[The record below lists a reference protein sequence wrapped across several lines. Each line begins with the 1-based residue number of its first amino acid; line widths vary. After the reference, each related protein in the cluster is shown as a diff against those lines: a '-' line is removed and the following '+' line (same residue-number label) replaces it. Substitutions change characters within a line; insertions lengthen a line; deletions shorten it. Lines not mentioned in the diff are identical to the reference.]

1 LECGPL
7 TASSP
12 FRKAAFFSYYDTGPK
27 GWGLLPSKHQLLCIL
42 TFADGW
48 AKLQKIEDQHMEIK
62 AIRGFN
68 DILPD
73 EIGKWQ
79 FVEKT
84 AREVFEGFG
93 FMEIRIPILE
103 RTELFSRGIG
113 EATDIVEKEMYTF
126 ADRSGNSLT
135 LRPEAT
141 ASMARAY
148 LEHQLYNFDSL
159 AKLYCIGPMF
169 RYERPQ
175 KGRYR
180 QFYQIDSEV
189 FGVGNPMV
197 DAELIIMLLHFLRSV
212 GLEKLE
218 LQINTLGDR
227 TCRPKYREGLKK
239 YLEGRAFQLCEDCRR
254 RIETNPLRVLD
265 CKVETCKQAIADAP
279 KVTDFICLECQKH
292 FDSVKEYLEAAGLAY
307 IVNPRMV
314 RGLDY
319 YTRTAF
325 EVVSYQLGSQN
336 AVAGGGRYDNL
347 FQEIGGKEIPGI
359 GFAIG
364 MERLISLLPQEK
376 GFFKYPDLFI
386 AALGETPF
394 KEASQIVNRLHLE
407 GIRAELDYEGKS
419 LKSQMR
425 RADKLKAR
433 YTLILGEEELKRKK
447 AVLRNM
453 GTKAQ
458 EEIPMGDGF
467 LNVIKDKISTID

>member
-1 LECGPL
+1 
-7 TASSP
+7 
-12 FRKAAFFSYYDTGPK
+12 
-27 GWGLLPSKHQLLCIL
+27 
-42 TFADGW
+42 
-48 AKLQKIEDQHMEIK
+48 MEIK

-73 EIGKWQ
+73 EIGKWR
-79 FVEKT
+79 FAEET

-93 FMEIRIPILE
+93 FSEIRIPILE

-113 EATDIVEKEMYTF
+113 EATDIVEKEMYSF

-148 LEHQLYNFDSL
+148 LEHQLYTFDPV

-180 QFYQIDSEV
+180 QFYQIDAEV
-189 FGVGNPMV
+189 FGVENAMV
-197 DAELIIMLLHFLRSV
+197 DAEVIVMLIHFLKRV
-212 GLEKLE
+212 GFEKLE
-218 LQINTLGDR
+218 LQINTLGDQ
-227 TCRPKYREGLKK
+227 TCRPKYREELKK
-239 YLEGRAFQLCEDCRR
+239 FLESKSFQLCEDCQRR
-254 RIETNPLRVLD
+254 LQTNPLRIFD
-265 CKVETCKQAIADAP
+265 CKVETCQEAIADAP
-279 KVTDFICLECQKH
+279 KVSDFICAECQKH
-292 FDSVKEYLEAAGLAY
+292 FDQVKKYLETAGLEY
-307 IVNPRMV
+307 ILNPRMV

-347 FQEIGGKEIPGI
+347 FQEIGGLKIPGI

-364 MERLISLLPQEK
+364 MERLVSLLPRDKE
-376 GFFKYPDLFI
+376 FTSYPHLFI
-386 AALGETPF
+386 AALGQEPS
-394 KEASQIVNRLHLE
+394 KKAYRIINQLHLE
-407 GIRAELDYEGKS
+407 GIRAALDYGGKS

-433 YTLILGEEELKRKK
+433 YVLILGEDELTRGK
-447 AVLRNM
+447 AALRNM
-453 GTKAQ
+453 ETKSQ
-458 EEIPMGDGF
+458 EEISISN
-467 LNVIKDKISTID
+467 LTTVIKEKVREF

>member
-1 LECGPL
+1 
-7 TASSP
+7 
-12 FRKAAFFSYYDTGPK
+12 
-27 GWGLLPSKHQLLCIL
+27 
-42 TFADGW
+42 
-48 AKLQKIEDQHMEIK
+48 MEIK

-93 FMEIRIPILE
+93 FSEIRIPVLE
-103 RTELFSRGIG
+103 KTELFSRGIG

-126 ADRSGNSLT
+126 TDRGGSSLT

-148 LEHQLYNFDSL
+148 LEHQLYTFDPV

-180 QFYQIDSEV
+180 QFYQIDAEV
-189 FGVGNPMV
+189 FGVENPMV
-197 DAELIIMLLHFLRSV
+197 DAEVIVMLIHFLKRV

-218 LQINTLGDR
+218 LQINSLGCQA
-227 TCRPKYREGLKK
+227 CRPRYREELKEFLK
-239 YLEGRAFQLCEDCRR
+239 RKSFQLCEDCQRR
-254 RIETNPLRVLD
+254 LQTNPLRIFD
-265 CKVETCKQAIADAP
+265 CKVETCQEAIANAP
-279 KVTDFICLECQKH
+279 KVTDFICPECQGH
-292 FDSVKEYLEAAGLAY
+292 FNQVKKYLEMVELPY
-307 IVNPRMV
+307 ILNPRMV

-336 AVAGGGRYDNL
+336 AVTGGGRYDNL
-347 FQEIGGKEIPGI
+347 FQEIGDLDVPGI

-364 MERLISLLPQEK
+364 MERLVSLLPKDKE
-376 GFFKYPDLFI
+376 FFQFPHLFV
-386 AALGETPF
+386 AALGEETI
-394 KEASQIVNRLHLE
+394 KEAYRIINQLHLQ
-407 GIRAELDYEGKS
+407 GIRVELDYEGKS

-425 RADKLKAR
+425 RADKLKAE
-433 YTLILGEEELKRKK
+433 YVLILGEDEMKRGK
-447 AVLRNM
+447 AALRNM
-453 GTKAQ
+453 GSKVQ
-458 EEIPMGDGF
+458 EEIA
-467 LNVIKDKISTID
+467 LKDIVNTLKEKILRD

>member
-1 LECGPL
+1 V
-7 TASSP
+7 
-12 FRKAAFFSYYDTGPK
+12 
-27 GWGLLPSKHQLLCIL
+27 
-42 TFADGW
+42 
-48 AKLQKIEDQHMEIK
+48 EIK

-68 DILPD
+68 DILPG
-73 EIGKWQ
+73 EIEKWQ
-79 FVEKT
+79 FVEER

-93 FMEIRIPILE
+93 FSEIRVPILE

-148 LEHQLYNFDSL
+148 LEHQLHSFDPV

-180 QFYQIDSEV
+180 QFYQIDAEV
-189 FGVGNPMV
+189 FGVENPMV
-197 DAELIIMLLHFLRSV
+197 DAEVIVMLIHFLKGV

-218 LQINTLGDR
+218 LQINSLGDR
-227 TCRPKYREGLKK
+227 KCRPRYREELKK
-239 YLEGRAFQLCEDCRR
+239 FLTKKEFQLCEDCQRR
-254 RIETNPLRVLD
+254 LQTNPLRIFD
-265 CKVETCKQAIADAP
+265 CKVETCQEAIANAP
-279 KVTDFICLECQKH
+279 KVSDFICPECQEH
-292 FDSVKEYLEAAGLAY
+292 FDRVKKYLEMAGLAY
-307 IVNPRMV
+307 ILNPRMV

-336 AVAGGGRYDNL
+336 AVTGGGRYDNL
-347 FQEIGGKEIPGI
+347 FQEIGGLDVPGI

-364 MERLISLLPQEK
+364 MERLVSLLPKDKEFTQ
-376 GFFKYPDLFI
+376 YPPLFI
-386 AALGETPF
+386 AALGVEPL
-394 KEASQIVNRLHLE
+394 KEVYQIINKLHLE

-433 YTLILGEEELKRKK
+433 YVLILGGDELKRGR

-453 GTKAQ
+453 EKKSQ
-458 EEIPMGDGF
+458 EEIPMD
-467 LNVIKDKISTID
+467 NVLETLKSKIV

>member
-1 LECGPL
+1 MTFGSQWDKLL
-7 TASSP
+7 T
-12 FRKAAFFSYYDTGPK
+12 PK
-27 GWGLLPSKHQLLCIL
+27 VRGLSV
-42 TFADGW
+42 
-48 AKLQKIEDQHMEIK
+48 EIK

-79 FVEKT
+79 FAEET

-93 FMEIRIPILE
+93 FSEIRIPILE

-141 ASMARAY
+141 ASIARAY
-148 LEHQLYNFDSL
+148 LEHQLYTFDPV

-180 QFYQIDSEV
+180 QFYQIDAEV
-189 FGVGNPMV
+189 FGVENAMV
-197 DAELIIMLLHFLRSV
+197 DAEVIIMLIHFLKRV
-212 GLEKLE
+212 GFEKLE
-218 LQINTLGDR
+218 LQINTLGDQ
-227 TCRPKYREGLKK
+227 TCRPKYREELKRFLTSK
-239 YLEGRAFQLCEDCRR
+239 SFQLCEDCQRR
-254 RIETNPLRVLD
+254 LQTNPLRIFD
-265 CKVETCKQAIADAP
+265 CKVETCQEAIANAP
-279 KVTDFICLECQKH
+279 KVSDFICSECQKH
-292 FDSVKEYLEAAGLAY
+292 FDLVKKYLETAGLQY
-307 IVNPRMV
+307 ILNPRMV

-347 FQEIGGKEIPGI
+347 FQEIGGLEIPGI

-364 MERLISLLPQEK
+364 MERLVSLLPRDKE
-376 GFFKYPDLFI
+376 FISYPHLFI
-386 AALGETPF
+386 AALGQAPS
-394 KEASQIVNRLHLE
+394 KEAYRIINQLHLE

-433 YTLILGEEELKRKK
+433 YVLILGEDELKRGK
-447 AVLRNM
+447 AALRNM
-453 GTKAQ
+453 ETKSQ
-458 EEIPMGDGF
+458 EEIS
-467 LNVIKDKISTID
+467 IDKLLETLKSKIL

>member
-1 LECGPL
+1 
-7 TASSP
+7 
-12 FRKAAFFSYYDTGPK
+12 
-27 GWGLLPSKHQLLCIL
+27 
-42 TFADGW
+42 
-48 AKLQKIEDQHMEIK
+48 MEIK

-93 FMEIRIPILE
+93 FSEIRIPIME

-126 ADRSGNSLT
+126 TDRSGNSLT

-148 LEHQLYNFDSL
+148 LEHQLHAFDPV

-180 QFYQIDSEV
+180 QFYQIDAEV
-189 FGVGNPMV
+189 FGVDNPMV
-197 DAELIIMLLHFLRSV
+197 DAEVIVMLIHFLERV

-218 LQINTLGDR
+218 LQINSLGCR
-227 TCRPKYREGLKK
+227 KCRPRYREELKK
-239 YLEGRAFQLCEDCRR
+239 FLTKKSFQLCEDCQRR
-254 RIETNPLRVLD
+254 LETNPLRIFD
-265 CKVETCKQAIADAP
+265 CKVETCQKAIADAP
-279 KVTDFICLECQKH
+279 KVLDFIDEECQDH
-292 FDSVKEYLEAAGLAY
+292 FGKVKEYLEAANLSY
-307 IVNPRMV
+307 ILNPRMV

-325 EVVSYQLGSQN
+325 EVVSYHLGAQN
-336 AVAGGGRYDNL
+336 AVTGGGRYDNL
-347 FQEIGGKEIPGI
+347 FMEIGGLDVPGI

-364 MERLISLLPQEK
+364 MERLISLLPKNKEFIQT
-376 GFFKYPDLFI
+376 PHLFI
-386 AALGETPF
+386 AALGDKTY
-394 KEASQIVNRLHLE
+394 KEAYQLVNQLHLE
-407 GIRAELDYEGKS
+407 GIRAELDYERKT

-433 YTLILGEEELKRKK
+433 YVLILGEEELKKGR

-453 GTKAQ
+453 KTKSQ
-458 EEIPMGDGF
+458 EEIPLKGLLDALKTKLF
-467 LNVIKDKISTID
+467 HD

>member
-1 LECGPL
+1 
-7 TASSP
+7 
-12 FRKAAFFSYYDTGPK
+12 
-27 GWGLLPSKHQLLCIL
+27 
-42 TFADGW
+42 
-48 AKLQKIEDQHMEIK
+48 METK

-68 DILPD
+68 DVLPE

-93 FMEIRIPILE
+93 FSEIRIPILE

-126 ADRSGNSLT
+126 TDRSGNSLT

-148 LEHQLYNFDSL
+148 LEHQMYSFDPV
-159 AKLYCIGPMF
+159 AKLYCLGPMF

-180 QFYQIDSEV
+180 QFYQIDAEV

-197 DAELIIMLLHFLRSV
+197 DAEVIIMVIHFLERA
-212 GLEKLE
+212 GLKNLE
-218 LQINTLGDR
+218 LQINTLGCR
-227 TCRPKYREGLKK
+227 ECRPRYREELK
-239 YLEGRAFQLCEDCRR
+239 EFFTGRSFQLCEDCQRR
-254 RIETNPLRVLD
+254 LNTNPLRIFD
-265 CKVETCKQAIADAP
+265 CKVESCKEAIASAP
-279 KVTDFICLECQKH
+279 QVTNFICLECQNH
-292 FDSVKEYLEAAGLAY
+292 FDQVKEYLDMVGLTY
-307 IVNPRMV
+307 ILNPRMV

-325 EVVSYQLGSQN
+325 EVVSYELGAQN
-336 AVAGGGRYDNL
+336 AVTGGGRYDNL
-347 FQEIGGKEIPGI
+347 FQEIGGLDIPGI

-364 MERLISLLPQEK
+364 VERLISLLPKERE
-376 GFFKYPDLFI
+376 FIRYPHLFV
-386 AALGETPF
+386 AVLNEESYR
-394 KEASQIVNRLHLE
+394 EAYKLINQLHLA
-407 GIRAELDYEGKS
+407 GIWAELDYEGKS

-433 YTLILGEEELKRKK
+433 YTLILGEEELKRGKV
-447 AVLRNM
+447 ALRNM
-453 GTKAQ
+453 KEKSQ
-458 EEIPMGDGF
+458 EEISMEGIVNT
-467 LNVIKDKISTID
+467 LKSKIG

>member
-1 LECGPL
+1 
-7 TASSP
+7 
-12 FRKAAFFSYYDTGPK
+12 
-27 GWGLLPSKHQLLCIL
+27 
-42 TFADGW
+42 
-48 AKLQKIEDQHMEIK
+48 MEIK

-68 DILPD
+68 DILPN
-73 EIGKWQ
+73 EIGKWH

-84 AREVFEGFG
+84 AREIFEGFG
-93 FMEIRIPILE
+93 FSEIRIPILE
-103 RTELFSRGIG
+103 RTELFARGIG

-126 ADRSGNSLT
+126 SDKSGNSLT

-148 LEHQLYNFDSL
+148 LEHQIYNFDPV
-159 AKLYCIGPMF
+159 AKFYCMGPMF

-180 QFYQIDSEV
+180 QFYQIDAEV

-197 DAELIIMLLHFLRSV
+197 DAEIIVMLIHFLEKV

-218 LQINTLGDR
+218 LQINSLGCR
-227 TCRPKYREGLKK
+227 KCRPRYRQEIINFLKNK
-239 YLEGRAFQLCEDCRR
+239 SFQLCQDCQRR
-254 RIETNPLRVLD
+254 LETNPLRVFD
-265 CKVETCKQAIADAP
+265 CKVETCQAAIADAP
-279 KVTDFICLECQKH
+279 KVIDFIDEECQTH
-292 FDSVKEYLEAAGLAY
+292 FGKVKEYLGAAGLTY
-307 IVNPRMV
+307 ILNPRMV

-336 AVAGGGRYDNL
+336 AVTGGGRYDNL
-347 FQEIGGKEIPGI
+347 FQEIGGPDIPGI

-364 MERLISLLPQEK
+364 MERLISLLPKDREFVQ
-376 GFFKYPDLFI
+376 YPYLFI
-386 AALGETPF
+386 AALGDQTVKKAYPLIN
-394 KEASQIVNRLHLE
+394 QLHLE

-425 RADKLKAR
+425 KADKLKAR
-433 YTLILGEEELKRKK
+433 YVLIMGEEELKKGR

-453 GTKAQ
+453 EDKSQ
-458 EEIPMGDGF
+458 EEIPIEGL
-467 LNVIKDKISTID
+467 LNALKEKVRRKA

>member
-1 LECGPL
+1 
-7 TASSP
+7 
-12 FRKAAFFSYYDTGPK
+12 
-27 GWGLLPSKHQLLCIL
+27 
-42 TFADGW
+42 
-48 AKLQKIEDQHMEIK
+48 MEIK

-79 FVEKT
+79 FVEET

-93 FMEIRIPILE
+93 FSEIRIPILE

-126 ADRSGNSLT
+126 TDRSGNSLT

-148 LEHQLYNFDSL
+148 LEHQLYTFDPV

-180 QFYQIDSEV
+180 QFYQIDAEV
-189 FGVGNPMV
+189 FGVENPMV
-197 DAELIIMLLHFLRSV
+197 DAEVIVMLIHFLKRV
-212 GLEKLE
+212 GLERLE
-218 LQINTLGDR
+218 LQINSLGCR
-227 TCRPKYREGLKK
+227 ACRPRYREELKTFLTK
-239 YLEGRAFQLCEDCRR
+239 KSFQLCEDCQRR
-254 RIETNPLRVLD
+254 LQTNPLRIFD
-265 CKVETCKQAIADAP
+265 CKVETCQEAIANAP
-279 KVTDFICLECQKH
+279 KVTDFICPECQKH
-292 FDSVKEYLEAAGLAY
+292 FDKVKEHLETAGLTY
-307 IVNPRMV
+307 ILKPRMV

-336 AVAGGGRYDNL
+336 AVTGGGRYDNL
-347 FQEIGGKEIPGI
+347 FQEIGGLDVPGI

-364 MERLISLLPQEK
+364 MERLVSLLPKDKEFIQT
-376 GFFKYPDLFI
+376 PHLFV
-386 AALGETPF
+386 AALGEETV
-394 KEASQIVNRLHLE
+394 KEAYRIIHQLHLQ
-407 GIRAELDYEGKS
+407 GIRAELDYGGKS

-433 YTLILGEEELKRKK
+433 YVLILGEEELKKGNV
-447 AVLRNM
+447 VLRNM
-453 GTKAQ
+453 ETKSQ
-458 EEIPMGDGF
+458 EELPIKDL
-467 LNVIKDKISTID
+467 LNVIIDKVKRV

>member
-1 LECGPL
+1 V
-7 TASSP
+7 
-12 FRKAAFFSYYDTGPK
+12 
-27 GWGLLPSKHQLLCIL
+27 
-42 TFADGW
+42 
-48 AKLQKIEDQHMEIK
+48 EIK

-79 FVEKT
+79 FVEET
-84 AREVFEGFG
+84 ARKVFEGFG
-93 FMEIRIPILE
+93 FSEIRIPILE

-126 ADRSGNSLT
+126 TDRSGNSLT

-141 ASMARAY
+141 ASLARAY
-148 LEHQLYNFDSL
+148 LEHQLYTFDPM

-180 QFYQIDSEV
+180 QFYQIDAEV
-189 FGVGNPMV
+189 FGVESPIV
-197 DAELIIMLLHFLRSV
+197 DAEVIVMLLHFLERV

-218 LQINTLGDR
+218 LQINSLGCR
-227 TCRPKYREGLKK
+227 ACRPRYRDELKK
-239 YLEGRAFQLCEDCRR
+239 FLTSKSFQLCEDCQRR
-254 RIETNPLRVLD
+254 LETNPLRIFD
-265 CKVETCKQAIADAP
+265 CKVETCQEAIASAP
-279 KVTDFICLECQKH
+279 KVSDFICSECQKH
-292 FDSVKEYLEAAGLAY
+292 FDKVKEYLETAGLTY
-307 IVNPRMV
+307 ILNHRMV

-347 FQEIGGKEIPGI
+347 FQEIGGLDVPGI

-364 MERLISLLPQEK
+364 MERLISLLPKEK
-376 GFFKYPDLFI
+376 EFTQYPHLFI
-386 AALGETPF
+386 AVLGKETC
-394 KEASQIVNRLHLE
+394 KEAYRLANQLHLE
-407 GIRAELDYEGKS
+407 RIRAELDYEGKS

-425 RADKLKAR
+425 RADKLKVR
-433 YTLILGEEELKRKK
+433 YVLILGEDELRRGK

-453 GTKAQ
+453 ETKSQ
-458 EEIPMGDGF
+458 EEISLQGLVDT
-467 LNVIKDKISTID
+467 LRKKIFSD

>member
-1 LECGPL
+1 MG
-7 TASSP
+7 
-12 FRKAAFFSYYDTGPK
+12 
-27 GWGLLPSKHQLLCIL
+27 
-42 TFADGW
+42 
-48 AKLQKIEDQHMEIK
+48 EDAGERGIKDRIMEIK

-79 FVEKT
+79 FVEET
-84 AREVFEGFG
+84 ARKVFEGFG
-93 FMEIRIPILE
+93 FSEIRIPILE

-126 ADRSGNSLT
+126 TDRSGNSLT

-148 LEHQLYNFDSL
+148 LEHQIYSFDPV

-180 QFYQIDSEV
+180 QFYQIDAEV

-197 DAELIIMLLHFLRSV
+197 DAEVILMLIHFLENV

-218 LQINTLGDR
+218 LQINSLGCR
-227 TCRPKYREGLKK
+227 ACRPRYREELKK
-239 YLEGRAFQLCEDCRR
+239 FLTEKAFQLCEDCQRR
-254 RIETNPLRVLD
+254 LVTNPLRIFD
-265 CKVETCKQAIADAP
+265 CKVQTCQEAIADAP
-279 KVTDFICLECQKH
+279 MVIDFICDECQSH
-292 FDSVKEYLEAAGLAY
+292 FDRVKEFLKTAGLEF
-307 IVNPRMV
+307 ILSPRMV

-336 AVAGGGRYDNL
+336 AVTGGGRYDNL
-347 FQEIGGKEIPGI
+347 FQEIGGLDIPGI

-364 MERLISLLPQEK
+364 MERLISLLPKEK
-376 GFFKYPDLFI
+376 KFIQYPHLFI
-386 AALGETPF
+386 AALGEESYR
-394 KEASQIVNRLHLE
+394 EAYRLMNQLHLE

-425 RADKLKAR
+425 RADKLKAQ
-433 YTLILGEEELKRKK
+433 YVLILGEEELRRGK
-447 AVLRNM
+447 AALRNM
-453 GTKAQ
+453 EDKSQ
-458 EEIPMGDGF
+458 EELPIGNL
-467 LNVIKDKISTID
+467 LNLLKGKIFHD

>member
-1 LECGPL
+1 
-7 TASSP
+7 
-12 FRKAAFFSYYDTGPK
+12 
-27 GWGLLPSKHQLLCIL
+27 
-42 TFADGW
+42 
-48 AKLQKIEDQHMEIK
+48 MEIK

-68 DILPD
+68 DILPE

-79 FVEKT
+79 FVEDT
-84 AREVFEGFG
+84 VREVFEGFG
-93 FMEIRIPILE
+93 FSEIRIPIIE

-126 ADRSGNSLT
+126 TDRSGNSLT

-148 LEHQLYNFDSL
+148 LEHQIYSFDPV

-180 QFYQIDSEV
+180 QFYQIDAEV
-189 FGVGNPMV
+189 FGVENPMV
-197 DAELIIMLLHFLRSV
+197 DAEVILMLIHFLKRV

-218 LQINTLGDR
+218 LQINSLGCR
-227 TCRPKYREGLKK
+227 VCRPRYREELKNFLAK
-239 YLEGRAFQLCEDCRR
+239 RSFRLCEDCQRR
-254 RIETNPLRVLD
+254 LHTNPLRIFD
-265 CKVETCKQAIADAP
+265 CKVETCQEAIADAP
-279 KVTDFICLECQKH
+279 QVIDYICDECQRH
-292 FDSVKEYLEAAGLAY
+292 FDQVKEYLEMAGLEY
-307 IVNPRMV
+307 ILNPRMV

-325 EVVSYQLGSQN
+325 EVVSYSLGSQN
-336 AVAGGGRYDNL
+336 AVTGGGRYDNL
-347 FQEIGGKEIPGI
+347 FQEIGGLDVPGI

-364 MERLISLLPQEK
+364 MERLVSLLPKEK
-376 GFFKYPDLFI
+376 GFIRYPHLFI
-386 AALGETPF
+386 ATLGEETY
-394 KEASQIVNRLHLE
+394 KEAYRLVNQLHLQ

-425 RADKLKAR
+425 RADKLKAP
-433 YTLILGEEELKRKK
+433 YVIILGGDELKRGK

-453 GTKAQ
+453 KDKSQ
-458 EEIPMGDGF
+458 EEISIDN
-467 LNVIKDKISTID
+467 LLETLKSKILQD

>member
-1 LECGPL
+1 M
-7 TASSP
+7 
-12 FRKAAFFSYYDTGPK
+12 
-27 GWGLLPSKHQLLCIL
+27 Q
-42 TFADGW
+42 
-48 AKLQKIEDQHMEIK
+48 IK

-68 DILPD
+68 DILPE

-79 FVEKT
+79 FVEDT

-93 FMEIRIPILE
+93 FSEIRIPIIE

-126 ADRSGNSLT
+126 TDRSGNSLT

-148 LEHQLYNFDSL
+148 LEHQIYSFDPV

-180 QFYQIDSEV
+180 QFYQIDAEV
-189 FGVGNPMV
+189 FGVENPMV
-197 DAELIIMLLHFLRSV
+197 DAEVILMLIQFLKKV

-218 LQINTLGDR
+218 LQINSLGCR
-227 TCRPKYREGLKK
+227 ACRPRYREELKNF
-239 YLEGRAFQLCEDCRR
+239 LSQRSFRLCEDCQRR
-254 RIETNPLRVLD
+254 LYTNPLRIFD
-265 CKVETCKQAIADAP
+265 CKVETCQEAIADAP
-279 KVTDFICLECQKH
+279 QVIDYICDECQRH
-292 FDSVKEYLEAAGLAY
+292 FDQVKEYLGMAGLEY
-307 IVNPRMV
+307 ILNPRMV

-325 EVVSYQLGSQN
+325 EVVSYSLGSQN
-336 AVAGGGRYDNL
+336 AVTGGGRYDNL
-347 FQEIGGKEIPGI
+347 FQEIGGLDVPGI

-364 MERLISLLPQEK
+364 MERLVSLLPKEK
-376 GFFKYPDLFI
+376 GFIRYPHLFI
-386 AALGETPF
+386 ATLGEETY
-394 KEASQIVNRLHLE
+394 KEAYRLVNQLHLQ

-433 YTLILGEEELKRKK
+433 YVLILGEEELKRGR

-453 GTKAQ
+453 ETKSQ
-458 EEIPMGDGF
+458 EEIPLQGLVDTLG
-467 LNVIKDKISTID
+467 KKILLL

>member
-1 LECGPL
+1 
-7 TASSP
+7 
-12 FRKAAFFSYYDTGPK
+12 
-27 GWGLLPSKHQLLCIL
+27 
-42 TFADGW
+42 
-48 AKLQKIEDQHMEIK
+48 MEIK

-68 DILPD
+68 DILPN

-79 FVEKT
+79 FVEET
-84 AREVFEGFG
+84 ARKVFEGFG
-93 FMEIRIPILE
+93 FSEIRIPVLE

-126 ADRSGNSLT
+126 TDRSGNSLT

-148 LEHQLYNFDSL
+148 LEHQLYTFDPV

-180 QFYQIDSEV
+180 QFYQIDAEV
-189 FGVGNPMV
+189 FGVENPMV
-197 DAELIIMLLHFLRSV
+197 DAEVIVMLIDFLKRV

-218 LQINTLGDR
+218 LQINSLGCR
-227 TCRPKYREGLKK
+227 ACRPRYREELKK
-239 YLEGRAFQLCEDCRR
+239 FLARKAFQLCEDCQR
-254 RIETNPLRVLD
+254 RIETNPLRIFD
-265 CKVETCKQAIADAP
+265 CKVETCQEAIVNAP
-279 KVTDFICLECQKH
+279 KVSDFICPECQKH
-292 FDSVKEYLEAAGLAY
+292 FDKVKEYLGTAGLTY
-307 IVNPRMV
+307 ILNPRMV

-336 AVAGGGRYDNL
+336 AVTGGGRYDNL
-347 FQEIGGKEIPGI
+347 FQEIGGLDIPGI

-364 MERLISLLPQEK
+364 MERLVSLLPKDRE
-376 GFFKYPDLFI
+376 FFQTPDFFI
-386 AALGETPF
+386 ATLGEGSLQ
-394 KEASQIVNRLHLE
+394 EAYQIINQLHLQ

-425 RADKLKAR
+425 RADKLNAP
-433 YTLILGEEELKRKK
+433 YVLILGEDELKKGR

-453 GTKAQ
+453 KSKFQ
-458 EEIPMGDGF
+458 EEI
-467 LNVIKDKISTID
+467 LIKDLLPALKEKIIKD

>member
-1 LECGPL
+1 
-7 TASSP
+7 
-12 FRKAAFFSYYDTGPK
+12 
-27 GWGLLPSKHQLLCIL
+27 
-42 TFADGW
+42 
-48 AKLQKIEDQHMEIK
+48 MEIK

-68 DILPD
+68 DVLPD

-93 FMEIRIPILE
+93 FSEIRIPVLE
-103 RTELFSRGIG
+103 KTELFSRGIG

-126 ADRSGNSLT
+126 TDRGGSSLT

-148 LEHQLYNFDSL
+148 LEHQLYTFDPV

-180 QFYQIDSEV
+180 QFYQIDAEV
-189 FGVGNPMV
+189 FGVENPMV
-197 DAELIIMLLHFLRSV
+197 DAEVIVMLIHFLKRV

-218 LQINTLGDR
+218 LQINSLGCQA
-227 TCRPKYREGLKK
+227 CRPRYREELKEFLK
-239 YLEGRAFQLCEDCRR
+239 RKSFQLCEDCQRR
-254 RIETNPLRVLD
+254 LQTNPLRIFD
-265 CKVETCKQAIADAP
+265 CKVETCQEAIANAP
-279 KVTDFICLECQKH
+279 KVTDFICPECQRH
-292 FDSVKEYLEAAGLAY
+292 FNQVKKYLEMVELPY
-307 IVNPRMV
+307 ILNPRMV

-336 AVAGGGRYDNL
+336 AVTGGGRYDNL
-347 FQEIGGKEIPGI
+347 FQEIGDLDVPGI

-364 MERLISLLPQEK
+364 MERLVSLLPKDKE
-376 GFFKYPDLFI
+376 FFQCPHLFV
-386 AALGETPF
+386 AALGEETI
-394 KEASQIVNRLHLE
+394 KEAYRIINQLHLQ
-407 GIRAELDYEGKS
+407 GIRVELDYEGKS

-425 RADKLKAR
+425 RADKLKAE
-433 YTLILGEEELKRKK
+433 YVLILGEDEMKRGK
-447 AVLRNM
+447 AALRNM
-453 GTKAQ
+453 GSKVQ
-458 EEIPMGDGF
+458 EEIA
-467 LNVIKDKISTID
+467 LKDIVNTLKEKILRD

>member
-1 LECGPL
+1 
-7 TASSP
+7 
-12 FRKAAFFSYYDTGPK
+12 
-27 GWGLLPSKHQLLCIL
+27 
-42 TFADGW
+42 
-48 AKLQKIEDQHMEIK
+48 MEIK

-79 FVEKT
+79 FVEEI

-93 FMEIRIPILE
+93 FSEIRIPILE

-126 ADRSGNSLT
+126 TDRSGNSLT

-148 LEHQLYNFDSL
+148 LEHQLYTFDPV

-180 QFYQIDSEV
+180 QFYQIDAEV
-189 FGVGNPMV
+189 FGVENPMV
-197 DAELIIMLLHFLRSV
+197 DAEVIVMLVRFLRRV

-227 TCRPKYREGLKK
+227 NCRPRYREELKRFLTNK
-239 YLEGRAFQLCEDCRR
+239 SFQLCEDCQRR
-254 RIETNPLRVLD
+254 LQTNPLRIFD
-265 CKVETCKQAIADAP
+265 CKVETCQEAIADAP
-279 KVTDFICLECQKH
+279 KVSDFVCSECQKH
-292 FDSVKEYLEAAGLAY
+292 FDKVKEYLEMAGLEY
-307 IVNPRMV
+307 ILNPRMV

-336 AVAGGGRYDNL
+336 AVTGGGRYDNL
-347 FQEIGGKEIPGI
+347 FQEIGGFEIPGI
-359 GFAIG
+359 GFAVG
-364 MERLISLLPQEK
+364 MERLVSLLPKDK
-376 GFFKYPDLFI
+376 GFISYPHLFI
-386 AALGETPF
+386 AALGEEPF
-394 KEASQIVNRLHLE
+394 KEAYRIINQLHLD

-433 YTLILGEEELKRKK
+433 YVLILGEDELKRGK
-447 AVLRNM
+447 AALRNM
-453 GTKAQ
+453 ETKSQ
-458 EEIPMGDGF
+458 EEIS
-467 LNVIKDKISTID
+467 IDKLSEILKSKIL

>member
-1 LECGPL
+1 
-7 TASSP
+7 
-12 FRKAAFFSYYDTGPK
+12 
-27 GWGLLPSKHQLLCIL
+27 
-42 TFADGW
+42 
-48 AKLQKIEDQHMEIK
+48 MEIK

-68 DILPD
+68 DILPN
-73 EIGKWQ
+73 EIGRWQ

-93 FMEIRIPILE
+93 FSEIRIPILE

-126 ADRSGNSLT
+126 TDRSGNPLT

-148 LEHQLYNFDSL
+148 LEHQLYNVDSM

-180 QFYQIDSEV
+180 QFYQMDVEV
-189 FGVGNPMV
+189 FGVENPMV
-197 DAELIIMLLHFLRSV
+197 DAELIVMLVHFLKSV

-227 TCRPKYREGLKK
+227 TCRPKYRDGLKR
-239 YLEGRAFQLCEDCRR
+239 YLEGKAFQLCEDCKRR
-254 RIETNPLRVLD
+254 LETNPLRVLD

-279 KVTDFICLECQKH
+279 KVTDFICPECQKH
-292 FDSVKEYLEAAGLAY
+292 FDKVREYLETAGLAY
-307 IVNPRMV
+307 ILNPRMV

-364 MERLISLLPQEK
+364 MERLISLLPEGK
-376 GFFKYPDLFI
+376 EFVKRPDLFI
-386 AALGETPF
+386 AALGEVPF
-394 KEASQIVNRLHLE
+394 KEAYRIVNQLHLQ

-433 YTLILGEEELKRKK
+433 YTLILGEDELKRGK

-453 GTKAQ
+453 GTQSQ
-458 EEIPMGDGF
+458 EEISIGDGF
-467 LNVIKDKISTID
+467 FNGLKDRISTVD

>member
-1 LECGPL
+1 
-7 TASSP
+7 
-12 FRKAAFFSYYDTGPK
+12 
-27 GWGLLPSKHQLLCIL
+27 
-42 TFADGW
+42 
-48 AKLQKIEDQHMEIK
+48 MEIK

-79 FVEKT
+79 FVEEI

-93 FMEIRIPILE
+93 FSEIRIPILE

-126 ADRSGNSLT
+126 TDRSGNSLT

-141 ASMARAY
+141 ASIARAY
-148 LEHQLYNFDSL
+148 LEHQLYTFDPV

-180 QFYQIDSEV
+180 QFYQIDAEV
-189 FGVGNPMV
+189 FGVENPMV
-197 DAELIIMLLHFLRSV
+197 DAEVIVMLVRFLRRV

-218 LQINTLGDR
+218 LQVNTLGDR
-227 TCRPKYREGLKK
+227 NCRPRYREELKRFLTSK
-239 YLEGRAFQLCEDCRR
+239 SFQLCEDCQRR
-254 RIETNPLRVLD
+254 LQTNPLRIFD
-265 CKVETCKQAIADAP
+265 CKVETCQEAIADAP
-279 KVTDFICLECQKH
+279 KVSDFVCSECQKH
-292 FDSVKEYLEAAGLAY
+292 FDKVKEYLESAGLEY
-307 IVNPRMV
+307 ILNPRMV

-336 AVAGGGRYDNL
+336 AVTGGGRYDNL
-347 FQEIGGKEIPGI
+347 FQEIGGLEIPGI
-359 GFAIG
+359 GFAVG
-364 MERLISLLPQEK
+364 MERLVSLLPKDK
-376 GFFKYPDLFI
+376 GFISYPHLFI
-386 AALGETPF
+386 AALGEGPF
-394 KEASQIVNRLHLE
+394 KEAYRIINQLHLD

-433 YTLILGEEELKRKK
+433 YVLILGEDELKRGK
-447 AVLRNM
+447 AALRNM
-453 GTKAQ
+453 ETKSQ
-458 EEIPMGDGF
+458 EEIS
-467 LNVIKDKISTID
+467 IDKLSEILKSKIL

>member
-1 LECGPL
+1 LGGEDEGE
-7 TASSP
+7 
-12 FRKAAFFSYYDTGPK
+12 GK
-27 GWGLLPSKHQLLCIL
+27 GI
-42 TFADGW
+42 
-48 AKLQKIEDQHMEIK
+48 MEIK

-79 FVEKT
+79 FVEDT
-84 AREVFEGFG
+84 ARKVFEGFG
-93 FMEIRIPILE
+93 FSEIRIPIIE

-126 ADRSGNSLT
+126 TDRSGNSLT

-148 LEHQLYNFDSL
+148 LEHQIYSFDPV

-180 QFYQIDSEV
+180 QFYQIDAEV
-189 FGVGNPMV
+189 FGVENPMV
-197 DAELIIMLLHFLRSV
+197 DAEVILMLIHFLKRV

-218 LQINTLGDR
+218 LQINSLGCR
-227 TCRPKYREGLKK
+227 ACRPRYREELKNF
-239 YLEGRAFQLCEDCRR
+239 LSQRSFRLCEDCQRR
-254 RIETNPLRVLD
+254 LHTNPLRIFD
-265 CKVETCKQAIADAP
+265 CKVETCQEAIADAP
-279 KVTDFICLECQKH
+279 QVIDYICDECQRH
-292 FDSVKEYLEAAGLAY
+292 FDQVKEYLEMAGLEY
-307 IVNPRMV
+307 ILNPRMV

-325 EVVSYQLGSQN
+325 EVVSYSLGSQN
-336 AVAGGGRYDNL
+336 AVTGGGRYDNL
-347 FQEIGGKEIPGI
+347 FQEIGGLDVPGI

-364 MERLISLLPQEK
+364 MERLVSLLPKEK
-376 GFFKYPDLFI
+376 GFIRYPHLFI
-386 AALGETPF
+386 ATLGEETY
-394 KEASQIVNRLHLE
+394 KEAYRLVNQLHLQ

-433 YTLILGEEELKRKK
+433 YVLILGEEELKRGR

-453 GTKAQ
+453 ETKSQ
-458 EEIPMGDGF
+458 EEIPLQGLVDTLG
-467 LNVIKDKISTID
+467 KKILLL

>member
-1 LECGPL
+1 V
-7 TASSP
+7 
-12 FRKAAFFSYYDTGPK
+12 
-27 GWGLLPSKHQLLCIL
+27 
-42 TFADGW
+42 
-48 AKLQKIEDQHMEIK
+48 EIK
-62 AIRGFN
+62 AVRGFN

-79 FVEKT
+79 FVEEV

-93 FMEIRIPILE
+93 FSEIRIPILE

-126 ADRSGNSLT
+126 TDRSGNSLT

-148 LEHQLYNFDSL
+148 LEHQLHTFDPV

-180 QFYQIDSEV
+180 QFYQIDAEV

-197 DAELIIMLLHFLRSV
+197 DAEVILMLIHFLKRV

-218 LQINTLGDR
+218 LQINSLGCR
-227 TCRPKYREGLKK
+227 ACRPRYREGLKK
-239 YLEGRAFQLCEDCRR
+239 FLTKKSFQLCDDCQRR
-254 RIETNPLRVLD
+254 LEANPLRIFD
-265 CKVETCKQAIADAP
+265 CKVQTCQEAIADAP
-279 KVTDFICLECQKH
+279 KTIDFICKECEKH
-292 FDSVKEYLEAAGLAY
+292 FDKVKEYLGMAGLEFML
-307 IVNPRMV
+307 NPMMV

-336 AVAGGGRYDNL
+336 AVTGGGRYDNL
-347 FQEIGGKEIPGI
+347 FQEIGGLEIPGI

-364 MERLISLLPQEK
+364 MERLVSLIPKDKAFVRYLH
-376 GFFKYPDLFI
+376 LFI
-386 AALGETPF
+386 AAMGEETI
-394 KEASQIVNRLHLE
+394 KEAYRIINQLHLQ
-407 GIRAELDYEGKS
+407 GIRVELDYEGKS

-425 RADKLKAR
+425 RADKLKAQ
-433 YTLILGEEELKRKK
+433 YVLILGEEELKKGR

-453 GTKAQ
+453 EDKSQ
-458 EEIPMGDGF
+458 EEIPISDI
-467 LNVIKDKISTID
+467 LNVVKEKVKGVEQGNRDC

>member
-1 LECGPL
+1 
-7 TASSP
+7 
-12 FRKAAFFSYYDTGPK
+12 
-27 GWGLLPSKHQLLCIL
+27 
-42 TFADGW
+42 
-48 AKLQKIEDQHMEIK
+48 MEIK

-79 FVEKT
+79 FVEKI

-93 FMEIRIPILE
+93 FSEIRIPILE

-126 ADRSGNSLT
+126 TDRSGNSLT

-148 LEHQLYNFDSL
+148 LEHQLYTFDPV

-180 QFYQIDSEV
+180 QFYQIDAEV
-189 FGVGNPMV
+189 FGVENPMV
-197 DAELIIMLLHFLRSV
+197 DAEVIVMLVRFLRRV

-227 TCRPKYREGLKK
+227 NCRPRYREELKK
-239 YLEGRAFQLCEDCRR
+239 FLTNKSFQLCEDCQRR
-254 RIETNPLRVLD
+254 LQTNPLRIFD
-265 CKVETCKQAIADAP
+265 CKVETCQEAIADAP
-279 KVTDFICLECQKH
+279 KVSDFVCSECQKH
-292 FDSVKEYLEAAGLAY
+292 FDKVKEYLEMAGLEY
-307 IVNPRMV
+307 ILNPRMV

-336 AVAGGGRYDNL
+336 AVTGGGRYDNL
-347 FQEIGGKEIPGI
+347 FQEIGGLEIPGI
-359 GFAIG
+359 GFAVG
-364 MERLISLLPQEK
+364 MERLVSLLPKDK
-376 GFFKYPDLFI
+376 GFIPYPHLFI
-386 AALGETPF
+386 AALGEEPF
-394 KEASQIVNRLHLE
+394 KEAYRIINQLHLD

-433 YTLILGEEELKRKK
+433 YVLILGEDELKRGK
-447 AVLRNM
+447 AALRNM
-453 GTKAQ
+453 ETKSQ
-458 EEIPMGDGF
+458 EEIS
-467 LNVIKDKISTID
+467 IDKLSEILKSKIL